1 MSALPP
7 ASPVAVVGGGVMGSG
22 IAMVAASA
30 GHPVLLYDLQP
41 EAAQRAVDG
50 IRSQYAKLAAR
61 GKLNEQQAEAAAN
74 RITPTA
80 TLADLAGAAL
90 VIEAIVERLE
100 AKQTLFR
107 QLEELVAADCLFASN
122 TSSISI
128 TAIAAALQR
137 PGRLAGM
144 HFFNPAP
151 QMALVEIVSGLAS
164 SEQTLKTLGA
174 TARAWGKTAVS
185 TRSAPGFIVNRIARP
200 FYGESLRLAQEGA
213 ADYATLDA
221 LLRDCGGFRMGPFE
235 LMDLIGLDINLA
247 VSQSVWQ
254 ATFLDPRYTP
264 TLIQQEM
271 VNAGWLGRKSGRGY
285 YRYGAE
291 LPPAPVQSEPPQPWP
306 ARIIVNTDSLPG
318 QALARRLQHNGV
330 VFSCDS
336 SSDGCIASTGDA
348 RLYLSDGR
356 SASQRALESGTPN
369 LVLLDLALDYDHAAR
384 LAIQAAAG
392 CSAMD
397 RDAAIG
403 LLQAA
408 GLQVTL
414 LPDGAG
420 LPVLRTVSMLV
431 NEACDVLG
439 QGHAS
444 AHDIDTAMRL
454 GVNYPCGPIAWGEQ
468 LGFGTVRNVLRHLA
482 DCYGEDR
489 YRVAPLLEQLHLA
502 ERCGQ
507 RPASLY
513 HQRG

>member
-7 ASPVAVVGGGVMGSG
+7 ASLVAVVGGGVMGSG

-50 IRSQYAKLAAR
+50 IRNQYAKLAAR
-61 GKLNEQQAEAAAN
+61 GKLNEQQAEAAAS
-74 RITPTA
+74 RVSA
-80 TLADLAGAAL
+80 TGSLSDLKGAAL
-90 VIEAIVERLE
+90 VIEAIVERLD
-100 AKQTLFR
+100 AKQALFR
-107 QLEELVAADCLFASN
+107 ELEALVAADCLFASN

-128 TAIAAALQR
+128 TSIAAALQQ

-151 QMALVEIVSGLAS
+151 QMALVEIVSGMAS

-200 FYGESLRLAQEGA
+200 FYSENLRLAQEGA

-221 LLRDCGGFRMGPFE
+221 LLRECGGFRMGPFE

-285 YRYGAE
+285 YRYGGE
-291 LPPAPVQSEPPQPWP
+291 QPPPAVQCEPPQPWP
-306 ARIIVNTDSLPG
+306 VAITVYTDSVAG
-318 QALARRLQHNGV
+318 QELARRLQHNGV
-330 VFSCDS
+330 IFNCDTGG
-336 SSDGCIASTGDA
+336 DGCIASAGDA

-356 SASQRALESGTPN
+356 SASCRALDSGHAN
-369 LVLLDLALDYDHAAR
+369 LVLLDLALDYGHAAR

-392 CSAMD
+392 ISPHA

-420 LPVLRTVSMLV
+420 LPVLRTVVMLV

-468 LGFGTVRNVLRHLA
+468 LGFGTVRSVLRHLA
-482 DCYGEDR
+482 DSYGEDR
-489 YRVAPLLEQLHLA
+489 YRVAPLLEQLHFA